1 MGLTTKE
8 KLEKHYN
15 KRANLIKGYPEREE
29 KLLIRV
35 QQKYDAKDHFDSGL
49 AEIQNRVWEPKTKSI
64 AIPLE
69 DLLDEDF
76 KIIESGRLK
85 TVSFNSE
92 KEFDDWKA
100 NDIKN
105 VQAKLKHIGEEQL
118 ELEELHRRV
127 FN

>member
-1 MGLTTKE
+1 MKLTTKE
-8 KLEKHYN
+8 KLERHYN
-15 KRANLIKGYPEREE
+15 KMTNRIKGYPEREE

-49 AEIQNRVWEPKTKSI
+49 AEIQSRVWDEGSKSC

-69 DLLDEDF
+69 NLLDEDF
-76 KIIESGRLK
+76 NVIEANRVLIK
-85 TVSFNSE
+85 YFESE
-92 KEFDDWKA
+92 AEFDVWKA

-105 VQAKLKHIGEEQL
+105 VKDKLKHIGEEQL

-127 FN
+127 FE